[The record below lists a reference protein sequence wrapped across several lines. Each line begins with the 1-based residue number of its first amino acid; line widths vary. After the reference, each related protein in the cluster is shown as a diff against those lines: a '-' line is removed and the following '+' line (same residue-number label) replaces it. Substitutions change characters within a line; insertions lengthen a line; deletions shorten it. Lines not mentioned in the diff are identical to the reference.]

1 MQHGYSIRLSQND
14 WDVPEVRSAWTRLI
28 DQGSEVGRLEGSPEF
43 LDHLRSTQD
52 PSRLYLAIVRDSGG
66 SICGII
72 PFSIATSILY
82 LSISRFVLPALRILG
97 SVPLLPANS
106 VVHDLLFTV
115 LAEEFGGCQVISM
128 SSVPTEG
135 YLWNHVRESKLLNKN
150 FIPYVMYGVRSCH
163 IIPIPSSAEAY
174 FASFSAKRRYNI
186 KRQRRILGEHFAGQL
201 HLRCF
206 ESPNEMREFTKL
218 IRPNGEFGGLRR
230 WGREG
235 ILRINL
241 REAES
246 LAERGLL
253 LNYLLLGDGRPCA
266 AIVGL
271 KYQGVYHV
279 NRIPR
284 DRSLDQFSPGTTVI
298 DMVIEHLIKN
308 SDIRKI
314 DMGFGSPAYPHSAT
328 NLIEPRA
335 SVLLFRNT
343 LTNRFR
349 RLTHAS
355 LDSLMDF
362 CKAKLGTLSHG
373 ARLRTHLAAQSH
385 SSFGRK
391 IKCRVEA
398 PET

>member
-14 WDVPEVRSAWTRLI
+14 WDVPEVRSAWSRLI
-28 DQGSEVGRLEGSPEF
+28 DQGPEVGRLEGSPEF

-52 PSRLYLAIVRDSGG
+52 PSRLYLAIVRGSGG

-72 PFSIATSILY
+72 PYSIATSILY
-82 LSISRFVLPALRILG
+82 LPISRIVLPALQILG
-97 SVPLLPANS
+97 SVPLMPANS
-106 VVHDLLFTV
+106 IVHDLLFGV

-128 SSVPTEG
+128 ATVPTEG
-135 YLWNHVRESKLLNKN
+135 YLWNHVRKSKFLNEN
-150 FIPYVMYGVRSCH
+150 FIPYVMFGARSCH
-163 IIPIPSSAEAY
+163 VIPIPSSAEAY
-174 FASFSAKRRYNI
+174 FAGFSAKRRYNI
-186 KRQRRILGEHFAGQL
+186 KRQRRILREHFGGQL

-206 ESPNEMREFTKL
+206 ESPHQIREFTKL
-218 IRPNGEFGGLRR
+218 ITPNGQFDGLRR
-230 WGREG
+230 WGDEG

-253 LNYLLLGDGRPCA
+253 LNYLLLGDGQPCA
-266 AIVGL
+266 ALVGL

-279 NRIPR
+279 GRIPR
-284 DRSLDQFSPGTTVI
+284 DRSLDRFSPGAIAV

-314 DMGFGSPAYPHSAT
+314 DMGYGSPVYPHSAT

-335 SVLLFRNT
+335 SILLFRNT

-355 LDSLMDF
+355 LDSLMNF
-362 CKAKLGTLSHG
+362 GKAKLGTLSHG
-373 ARLRTHLAAQSH
+373 ARLRTHLAAQSQ

-391 IKCRVEA
+391 IKSCVKA